1 MHHWQ
6 LKGSAVLTSLCWH
19 ISHVRVTNMSYGWH
33 ICSLSGR
40 QIHFCAAARWLPT
53 SPLCSAGL
61 LGKVAADQFGAGAIL
76 QQLQLFN
83 FNQILGAAWPR
94 LPQLVST
101 WLLSIWIYINVKEAR
116 SKYLHICDSNN
127 TLTHNIML
135 VGVPTFWFEIWDMD
149 SNGSYELA
157 CLPLFCDKAGNY

>member
-1 MHHWQ
+1 MFSFRSLHQ
-6 LKGSAVLTSLCWH
+6 FLKE
-19 ISHVRVTNMSYGWH
+19 
-33 ICSLSGR
+33 SLSWHMSLVR
-40 QIHFCAAARWLPT
+40 LILDREWQISFCAQWLAA

-61 LGKVAADQFGAGAIL
+61 LGKMDDQFAKPPFL
-76 QQLQLFN
+76 QQLFN

-101 WLLSIWIYINVKEAR
+101 WLLSIWIYMNVKEAR